1 MGQVRRVTIT
11 ITDDQLDAIRR
22 LSQEL
27 RISRSAVIR
36 QAIDILLAVN
46 GGIIQRLASRRVGH
60 HDLEVENAR

>member
-22 LSQEL
+22 LSQEM

-46 GGIIQRLASRRVGH
+46 GGIIQRLASRRVGQ
-60 HDLEVENAR
+60 HDLEVANAR